1 MSGVYSTVPN
11 YGGKQPTNTSYIK
24 QFTTSIYP
32 FSPFTVTN
40 VNGLEYVTINNNLL
54 VNQNLTVIGSIN
66 GPSDIILKDN
76 VKSLNISSDN
86 FMMLNPVSF
95 TLKSCQEKKTHYG
108 LIAQEVEQLY
118 PELVD
123 NNSMLGFKTV
133 NYLELIPILILQI
146 QKLQNEVDELK
157 KK

>member
-11 YGGKQPTNTSYIK
+11 YGGRQPTNTSYIK
-24 QFTTSIYP
+24 QFTTTLEP
-32 FSPFTVTN
+32 FSPFTITN
-40 VNGLEYVTINNNLL
+40 SNGLEYVTINNNLL

-95 TLKSCQEKKTHYG
+95 TLKTCEEKKTHYG

-123 NNSMLGFKTV
+123 NSSMLGFKTV